1 MRWWRWLRAFL
12 SNQATSASL
21 VVDLEARSGRLVSL
35 LRREQACRELEAEM
49 ARAELRAERDAHR
62 REAESLHAGNQTLIE
77 QNRAVEV
84 TNSRQAHRIAAA
96 YRFADQLPP
105 DLATEL
111 RGRLAL
117 TFPAAPEEASHAC

>member
-1 MRWWRWLRAFL
+1 M
-12 SNQATSASL
+12 SNQATLASL
-21 VVDLEARSGRLVSL
+21 VVDLEARSDRLAAL
-35 LRREQACRELEAEM
+35 LRREQACRELEADM
-49 ARAELRAERDAHR
+49 FRAELTAERAAHR

-77 QNRAVEV
+77 QARWVEV

-105 DLATEL
+105 DLAAEL

-117 TFPAAPEEASHAC
+117 TFPAVPEEATDATK

>member
-1 MRWWRWLRAFL
+1 MRAFL
-12 SNQATSASL
+12 SNQATLASL
-21 VVDLEARSGRLVSL
+21 VVGLEARSDRLAAL
-35 LRREQACRELEAEM
+35 LRREQACRELEADM
-49 ARAELRAERDAHR
+49 FRAELAAERAAHR

-77 QNRAVEV
+77 QARWVEA

-117 TFPAAPEEASHAC
+117 TFPSAPEEATSAH